1 MILMY
6 IRVPSAAG
14 TVWQLE
20 PIELIEGFLVSN
32 HSKASVA
39 MTGEYSTYSRLNGRI
54 PSGELSYRTVSCM

>member
-6 IRVPSAAG
+6 IRVPSAA

-39 MTGEYSTYSRLNGRI
+39 MTGEYSRYIL
-54 PSGELSYRTVSCM
+54 PSQWANPFWRT

>member
-39 MTGEYSTYSRLNGRI
+39 VQYILASQWAN
-54 PSGELSYRTVSCM
+54 PFWRT